1 VVLAIAAGIAIR
13 QLWEA
18 RRLRESQAR
27 PFVVVDLEVEP
38 AQQTISIV
46 ITNTGGTIARNVKV
60 TFEPDLESSFDS
72 RGSSGLIRDLKPL
85 REGIGTLPP
94 GKRVS
99 LLFDIFTQREGETF
113 PDVYVARVRFDAPA
127 LKKRGLEEN
136 VRARHR
142 SLSKRVAHRS
152 GGRPRR
158 EQATREAGEGSR
170 TPRWLRASA
179 FCTAM
184 TASAVAH

>member
-127 LKKRGLEEN
+127 LKKRALRKCTSSTSVSIETCCTPF
-136 VRARHR
+136 
-142 SLSKRVAHRS
+142 
-152 GGRPRR
+152 GR
-158 EQATREAGEGSR
+158 TS
-170 TPRWLRASA
+170 T
-179 FCTAM
+179 T
-184 TASAVAH
+184 